1 MNEENDKMWWSE
13 SRTHE
18 THHILKTNR
27 TSPTFCHCF
36 FFPVVGG
43 PVVLGGHGLL
53 YQYVHSCWVD

>member
-1 MNEENDKMWWSE
+1 MKRM
-13 SRTHE
+13 
-18 THHILKTNR
+18 IKCGGLKAEHMRLTIFSKLIGLHPPFV
-27 TSPTFCHCF
+27 TVF